1 MMLMIK
7 NNEKQII
14 DNLENVVRH
23 LLNDR
28 TFTVLVKNRKICFEL
43 IFDFF

>member
-7 NNEKQII
+7 NYEKQII

-28 TFTVLVKNRKICFEL
+28 TFTVFSKKSKDLF
-43 IFDFF
+43 

>member
-14 DNLENVVRH
+14 DNLENVVRQ

-28 TFTVLVKNRKICFEL
+28 TFTVFSKKSK
-43 IFDFF
+43 DFF

>member
-7 NNEKQII
+7 NYEKQII

-28 TFTVLVKNRKICFEL
+28 AFTVFSKKSKDLF
-43 IFDFF
+43 